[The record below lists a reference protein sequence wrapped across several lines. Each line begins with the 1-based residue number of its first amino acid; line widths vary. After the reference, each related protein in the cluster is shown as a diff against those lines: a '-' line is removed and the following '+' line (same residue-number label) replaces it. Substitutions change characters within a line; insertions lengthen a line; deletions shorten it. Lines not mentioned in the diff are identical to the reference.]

1 MMAAVEALV
10 AAEVQSLPGNIHH
23 VLGTRGGRGNS
34 LAGRLASVLRKLVP
48 TSD

>member
-23 VLGTRGGRGNS
+23 VLGTRGGCGNS